1 MLNSIRNFAKTKYAS
16 VLVAILIVP
25 FVLWGMGG
33 LFSGGNKN
41 NIVKINNENISTLD
55 FQKHLNLSNIE
66 LERIKK
72 NIDNNIIEEILTEL
86 ITKKILMM
94 EVEGLNLIMSD
105 RILNKKIKKNKNF
118 LDENNN
124 FSRIKYEKFLT
135 TNNLSATMF
144 EERLRL
150 NEKQK
155 ILFNYISAGTY
166 SPFFIVKDI
175 FNSQNKKISIEMI
188 NLEKIY
194 KNNTSVTEDEI
205 LKFIK
210 NNKDKLK
217 EKKISLNIT
226 LLDPMSL
233 VSSKDFNQLFFDK
246 IDEIDNEIV
255 NGIKFNEI
263 TNKYKLKT
271 ISIDSFNKKKKIDDL
286 ILSDEIINQII
297 NTDKIS
303 EVKLMDNGNEYI
315 LFNVNKITET
325 LPDTETKEFKN
336 KIMEL
341 IVNESKFETNQSL
354 LKKINTKSFNN
365 NDFVNLTKENDI
377 KIEQLEIKNIRD
389 NDFFI
394 KESLNEIFAMP
405 INHYTIATNKNN
417 ENFLI
422 FIKNINKISINKND
436 KNYSKFYYE
445 TGINLKNNIYS
456 TYDHYLNNKY
466 KISMN
471 QQTIDRLKNYFK

>member
-1 MLNSIRNFAKTKYAS
+1 MLGSIRNFSKTIYAK
-16 VLVAILIVP
+16 ILLGVIIVP
-25 FVLWGMGG
+25 FVFWGMGSV
-33 LFSGGNKN
+33 FRGGNTN
-41 NIVKINNENISTLD
+41 VVGKINNHKISTKD
-55 FQKHLNLSNIE
+55 FMNHLNSLNLSNEMIKENINNSILEKAVADLVNKKLFLLEMDE
-66 LERIKK
+66 LNIQISDSSLSKILKK
-72 NIDNNIIEEILTEL
+72 NI
-86 ITKKILMM
+86 
-94 EVEGLNLIMSD
+94 
-105 RILNKKIKKNKNF
+105 NF

-124 FSRIKYEKFLT
+124 FSRIKYEKYLI
-135 TNNLSATMF
+135 TNNLSATIF
-144 EERLRL
+144 EENLRH
-150 NEKQK
+150 NEKK
-155 ILFNYISAGTY
+155 RILFNYISAGTY
-166 SPFFIVKDI
+166 SPFFLVKNT
-175 FNSQNKKISIEMI
+175 FNNQNKKILIEMI
-188 NLEKIY
+188 NLEKTY
-194 KNNTSVTEDEI
+194 KNNTTVTEDEI

-297 NTDKIS
+297 NTDKIN

-336 KIMEL
+336 KIIEL
-341 IVNESKFETNQSL
+341 IVNESKFETNQLL

-377 KIEQLEIKNIRD
+377 KIEHLEVKNIKD

-394 KESLNEIFAMP
+394 KESLNEIFGMP

-422 FIKNINKISINKND
+422 FIKNINKIPINKND
-436 KNYSKFYYE
+436 KNYSKFYFE

>member
-1 MLNSIRNFAKTKYAS
+1 ISDSSLSK
-16 VLVAILIVP
+16 IL
-25 FVLWGMGG
+25 
-33 LFSGGNKN
+33 
-41 NIVKINNENISTLD
+41 
-55 FQKHLNLSNIE
+55 
-66 LERIKK
+66 KK
-72 NIDNNIIEEILTEL
+72 NI
-86 ITKKILMM
+86 
-94 EVEGLNLIMSD
+94 
-105 RILNKKIKKNKNF
+105 NF

-124 FSRIKYEKFLT
+124 FSRIKYEKYLI
-135 TNNLSATMF
+135 TNNLSATIF
-144 EERLRL
+144 EENLRH
-150 NEKQK
+150 NEKK
-155 ILFNYISAGTY
+155 RILFNYISAGTY
-166 SPFFIVKDI
+166 SPFFLVKNT
-175 FNSQNKKISIEMI
+175 FNNQNKKILIEMI
-188 NLEKIY
+188 NLEKTY
-194 KNNTSVTEDEI
+194 KNNTTVTENEI

-297 NTDKIS
+297 NTDKIN

-315 LFNVNKITET
+315 LFNVNKITES

-336 KIMEL
+336 KIIEL
-341 IVNESKFETNQSL
+341 IVNESKFETNQLL

-377 KIEQLEIKNIRD
+377 KIEQLEVKNIKD

-394 KESLNEIFAMP
+394 KESLNEIFEMP
-405 INHYTIATNKNN
+405 INHYTIASNKNN
-417 ENFLI
+417 KNFLI
-422 FIKNINKISINKND
+422 FIKNINKMPFNKND
-436 KNYSKFYYE
+436 KNYSKFYFE

>member
-1 MLNSIRNFAKTKYAS
+1 
-16 VLVAILIVP
+16 
-25 FVLWGMGG
+25 
-33 LFSGGNKN
+33 
-41 NIVKINNENISTLD
+41 
-55 FQKHLNLSNIE
+55 
-66 LERIKK
+66 
-72 NIDNNIIEEILTEL
+72 
-86 ITKKILMM
+86 
-94 EVEGLNLIMSD
+94 
-105 RILNKKIKKNKNF
+105 
-118 LDENNN
+118 
-124 FSRIKYEKFLT
+124 
-135 TNNLSATMF
+135 
-144 EERLRL
+144 
-150 NEKQK
+150 
-155 ILFNYISAGTY
+155 
-166 SPFFIVKDI
+166 
-175 FNSQNKKISIEMI
+175 MI
-188 NLEKIY
+188 NLEKTY
-194 KNNTSVTEDEI
+194 KNNTTVTEDEI
-205 LKFIK
+205 LEFIK

-271 ISIDSFNKKKKIDDL
+271 ISVDSFNKKKKIDDL
-286 ILSDEIINQII
+286 ILSDEIINHII
-297 NTDKIS
+297 NTDKIN

-325 LPDTETKEFKN
+325 LPDTETKVFKN
-336 KIMEL
+336 KIIEL
-341 IVNESKFETNQSL
+341 IVNESKFKTNQSL

-377 KIEQLEIKNIRD
+377 KIEQLEVKNIRD

-394 KESLNEIFAMP
+394 KESLNEIFGMP

-422 FIKNINKISINKND
+422 FIKNINKIPINKND